1 LPVIDAS
8 VLVAYLTGGE
18 FAQAA
23 RAALL
28 ADPRRNWAPHLI
40 DAEAGHALRRVVLD
54 KELSARAARAAL
66 DDLAE
71 LPIRR
76 AGHRAL
82 LSRAWELRANVTFYD
97 GLYVALAERLEVPLV
112 TLDAR
117 LAGASGVR
125 AHVEVLR

>member
-1 LPVIDAS
+1 MPVIDAS

-18 FAQAA
+18 FAQAS
-23 RAALL
+23 RTALL
-28 ADPRRNWAPHLI
+28 ADPRRNWAPHLV
-40 DAEAGHALRRVVLD
+40 DAETGHALRRVVLA

-71 LPIRR
+71 LPITR

-82 LSRAWELRANVTFYD
+82 LSRAWELRANVRFSD
-97 GLYVALAERLEVPLV
+97 GLYVALAERLAVPLV

-117 LAGASGVR
+117 LASASGIR
-125 AHVEVLR
+125 ADVEVIR